1 MSLHLD
7 WTNDQE
13 ELEIKQE
20 WIDRLEQLLALAGEE
35 EGIEDGEVTLTL
47 VNNEVIHE
55 LNRQYRGIDRPTDV
69 LSFAMQ
75 EMGEDELEISYG
87 ELDEDSIEEVLE
99 GKLVEPLGDIIISI
113 PKTIEQAEE
122 YGHSFERELGFLF
135 VHGFLHLVGYDHQT
149 EDEEKEMFKKQERI
163 LSQAGLLR

>member
-1 MSLHLD
+1 MPLRLD
-7 WTNDQE
+7 WTNEQE
-13 ELEIKQE
+13 VLDMKQE
-20 WIDRLEQLLALAGEE
+20 WIDRLEQLLALAGKE
-35 EGIEDGEVTLTL
+35 EGIEDGEVTLTF
-47 VNNEVIHE
+47 VNNDMIHE

-75 EMGEDELEISYG
+75 EMGEDELIISYG
-87 ELDEDSIEEVLE
+87 ELDEDGIEAVLE
-99 GKLVEPLGDIIISI
+99 DKIVEPLGDIIISI

-149 EDEEKEMFKKQERI
+149 EDEEKKMFAKQELI